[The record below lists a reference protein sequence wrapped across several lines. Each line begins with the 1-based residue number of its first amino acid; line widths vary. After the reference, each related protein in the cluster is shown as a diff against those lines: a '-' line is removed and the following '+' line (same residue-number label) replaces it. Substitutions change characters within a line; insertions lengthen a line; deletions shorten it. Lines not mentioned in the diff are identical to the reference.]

1 MTQNTFME
9 QAIIN
14 AYKGLDLG
22 EVPVGCVIVNQ
33 NNKIISQ
40 SYNKVIADNDPTAHA
55 EINAIRQACV
65 SLESERLV
73 DCSIYVTLEPCI
85 MCAAALV
92 QARMGNVIYG
102 AYDKKRG
109 GLGGTIDLSKHESS
123 HHKMNVVGGILESD
137 CKNKIKI
144 WFRKLRNQK

>member
-33 NNKIISQ
+33 DNKIISQ

-65 SLESERLV
+65 SLKSERLI
-73 DCSIYVTLEPCI
+73 DCSIYVTLEPCM
-85 MCAAALV
+85 MCAAAISKSKLK
-92 QARMGNVIYG
+92 RLYYG
-102 AYDKKRG
+102 ADDMNFGSINGGFNFFQTKNCNHVPEIYDS
-109 GLGGTIDLSKHESS
+109 ISKIQFE
-123 HHKMNVVGGILESD
+123 NLINYFFYLYQV
-137 CKNKIKI
+137 
-144 WFRKLRNQK
+144 

>member
-33 NNKIISQ
+33 DNKIISQ

-65 SLESERLV
+65 SLKSERLI
-73 DCSIYVTLEPCI
+73 DCSIYVTLEPCV
-85 MCAAALV
+85 MCAAAISKSKLK
-92 QARMGNVIYG
+92 RLYYG
-102 AYDKKRG
+102 ADDMNFGSINGGFNFFQTKNCNHVPEIYDSISKIQCENLINDFFKGKRP
-109 GLGGTIDLSKHESS
+109 
-123 HHKMNVVGGILESD
+123 
-137 CKNKIKI
+137 
-144 WFRKLRNQK
+144 

>member
-1 MTQNTFME
+1 ME

-33 NNKIISQ
+33 DNKIISQ

-55 EINAIRQACV
+55 EINAIRQACA
-65 SLESERLV
+65 SLKSERLI

-85 MCAAALV
+85 MCAAAISKSKLK
-92 QARMGNVIYG
+92 RLYYG
-102 AYDKKRG
+102 ADDMNFGSINGGFNFFQTKNLMFYQLIYQGMGIRKVRLLILLKK
-109 GLGGTIDLSKHESS
+109 LLSGWK
-123 HHKMNVVGGILESD
+123 KYL
-137 CKNKIKI
+137 
-144 WFRKLRNQK
+144 